1 MYDINAYNQ
10 MMQKLKGGI
19 IVSCQSKEG
28 DPTHCPEFMAAFAK
42 SAEIGGAA
50 GIRANS
56 VVDIEAIKKITDLPV
71 IGIWK
76 RHWVDEWW
84 NIMITPTFADC
95 KELADAGA
103 DIIAIET
110 TGRKRPNNEDVKEL
124 VDRVRNELN
133 VPVMADCHNM
143 EDAMRTN
150 ADIIAPTLSGVGTNE
165 DEYTPPWAFIEQMVK
180 EGGRP
185 VIAEGHFWEPA
196 FVECGTR
203 FWSWRTFDRDR
214 ICDHTSVDDHG
225 ALRPVQ
231 SAGEGEVMTRYALGI
246 DAGATNL
253 RCALVNDQGQIL
265 FEIREPSKGIWN
277 GPAYMDQLTGLAQR
291 MLAGPVC
298 QGLRFEGL
306 GIGTCGQVNLNG
318 ELFGHNGDPSIR
330 IDPPVPIAA
339 VLSARLGMPV
349 KVVNDGQAAIFAE
362 AIFGAGRDVQNVVGF
377 TIGTGIGGG
386 IVLNKRIYQGAQG
399 FSLSISKGSSRSAVF
414 PVRRKISDPAPRS
427 DALPGNALRA
437 IRNAAS

>member
-10 MMQKLKGGI
+10 MMQMLKGGI

-56 VVDIEAIKKITDLPV
+56 VVDIEAIKKVTDLPV

-76 RHWVDEWW
+76 RHWEDAWW

-133 VPVMADCHNM
+133 VPVMADCHDM

-150 ADIIAPTLSGVGTNE
+150 ADIIAPTLSGVGTTE
-165 DEYTPPWAFIEQMVK
+165 DEYTPPWTLIEKMVK

-185 VIAEGHFWEPA
+185 VIAEGHFWEPPD
-196 FVECGTR
+196 VERG
-203 FWSWRTFDRDR
+203 F
-214 ICDHTSVDDHG
+214 
-225 ALRPVQ
+225 
-231 SAGEGEVMTRYALGI
+231 
-246 DAGATNL
+246 
-253 RCALVNDQGQIL
+253 
-265 FEIREPSKGIWN
+265 
-277 GPAYMDQLTGLAQR
+277 
-291 MLAGPVC
+291 
-298 QGLRFEGL
+298 GL
-306 GIGTCGQVNLNG
+306 GVHAIVIG
-318 ELFGHNGDPSIR
+318 
-330 IDPPVPIAA
+330 
-339 VLSARLGMPV
+339 SAITRPWM
-349 KVVNDGQAAIFAE
+349 ITERF
-362 AIFGAGRDVQNVVGF
+362 VQF
-377 TIGTGIGGG
+377 SP
-386 IVLNKRIYQGAQG
+386 QGKAK
-399 FSLSISKGSSRSAVF
+399 S
-414 PVRRKISDPAPRS
+414 
-427 DALPGNALRA
+427 
-437 IRNAAS
+437 